1 MKQGSGYLQQVMQLS
16 LKNEVEDADL
26 QQLMLAIITNPEE
39 VEVDMKSIKAELKKD
54 NLLLLQLGIAKELG
68 YSLVRLNQE
77 VTMEELLLWSC
88 YFDLQNEEQE
98 RRMKRRR

>member
-1 MKQGSGYLQQVMQLS
+1 
-16 LKNEVEDADL
+16 
-26 QQLMLAIITNPEE
+26 
-39 VEVDMKSIKAELKKD
+39 
-54 NLLLLQLGIAKELG
+54 LLQLGVAKELG

-77 VTMEELLLWSC
+77 VTMEELLLWSA